1 MDAEGQNYNMH
12 KLSFDFQDTKNI
24 RCNVLKL
31 KLFHSVSQP
40 YVQYRP
46 SMAILII
53 DFKEALLFW
62 PKII

>member
-1 MDAEGQNYNMH
+1 MLRAKTTIH
-12 KLSFDFQDTKNI
+12 KLTIDFQDTKNI
-24 RCNVLKL
+24 VANVLEL

-53 DFKEALLFW
+53 DFKGAL
-62 PKII
+62 